1 MHNSEAASSNDISTS
16 QAPSFQLIL
25 IRKTAV
31 SVKSASSSFMFL
43 VRIWPLVA
51 PLIIIA
57 AKEEGRCSQK
67 KAW

>member
-43 VRIWPLVA
+43 VRI
-51 PLIIIA
+51 
-57 AKEEGRCSQK
+57 
-67 KAW
+67 